1 MIFKSANANIYRVGD
16 LLQYFKLDCKCETR
30 HSIKLLAGLPFVLAF
45 LSMKYK
51 QSLGT
56 TKLSSEF
63 DTTVN
68 LTHLLRKINNLAR
81 GRISDTLWTVEPIVL
96 EISLRKMPSQL
107 SSLASRDSV

>member
-68 LTHLLRKINNLAR
+68 LTHLLRKINNLAK
-81 GRISDTLWTVEPIVL
+81 GRIS
-96 EISLRKMPSQL
+96 
-107 SSLASRDSV
+107 SSVDCRANCIGDQSMQDAVTTFFSRFTR